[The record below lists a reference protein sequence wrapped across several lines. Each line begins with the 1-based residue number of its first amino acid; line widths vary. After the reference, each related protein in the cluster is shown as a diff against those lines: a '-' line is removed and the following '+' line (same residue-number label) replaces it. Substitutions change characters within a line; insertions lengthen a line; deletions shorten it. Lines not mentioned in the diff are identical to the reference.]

1 MVDLS
6 HYNTF
11 GIRAEA
17 PDLIHIR
24 SEEQLLSFLKTNREP
39 IFVLGG
45 GSNILLTKNI
55 DAIVLRNEIKGIKVV
70 SENEQTALVSV
81 GGGENWHG
89 FVEWAIQHNLG
100 GVENL
105 SLIPGTV
112 GAAPIQ
118 NIGAYGAELKD
129 VFDSLQAVDL
139 MSKEVVT
146 FQKAECDFGYRDS
159 YFKKEGKGRYFI
171 VSVTFRLQKTPV
183 INANYGDIQ
192 KILQAKGIAN
202 PGIKDISEAVIE
214 IRRSKL
220 PDPKVL
226 GNAGSF
232 FKNPEISAEAFTTF
246 AEKYP
251 EAPHYQL
258 ENGQVKI
265 PAGWLIEKAGW
276 KGKRVGNTGCHE
288 KQALVLVNYGNAK
301 GQEIVD
307 LALRI
312 QKDVLDKFGI
322 LLNPEVNWI

>member
-1 MVDLS
+1 MVDLLP
-6 HYNTF
+6 YNTF
-11 GIRAEA
+11 GIHAKAR
-17 PDLIHIR
+17 DLLHIK
-24 SEEQLLSFLKTNREP
+24 SVTQLLAFLKSNSEP
-39 IFVLGG
+39 IFILGG
-45 GSNILLTKNI
+45 GSNILLTKNM
-55 DAIVLRNEIKGIKVV
+55 DAVVLRNEISGISLV
-70 SENEQTALVSV
+70 SENEDCARVKA

-89 FVEWAIQHNLG
+89 FVEWAIQQQLG

-118 NIGAYGAELKD
+118 NIGAYGVELKD
-129 VFDSLQAVDL
+129 IFESLEAVDL
-139 MSKEVVT
+139 VSQQVVV
-146 FQKAECDFGYRDS
+146 FQKEQCDFGYRES
-159 YFKKEGKGRYFI
+159 FFKKQGRGRFFI
-171 VSVTFRLQKTPV
+171 TAVTFRLQKKPR

-265 PAGWLIEKAGW
+265 PAGWLIERAGW
-276 KGKRVGNTGCHE
+276 KGKRFGEAGCHE

-307 LALRI
+307 LAIRI
-312 QKDVLDKFGI
+312 QQDVMEKFGI
-322 LLNPEVNWI
+322 LLSPEVNWI